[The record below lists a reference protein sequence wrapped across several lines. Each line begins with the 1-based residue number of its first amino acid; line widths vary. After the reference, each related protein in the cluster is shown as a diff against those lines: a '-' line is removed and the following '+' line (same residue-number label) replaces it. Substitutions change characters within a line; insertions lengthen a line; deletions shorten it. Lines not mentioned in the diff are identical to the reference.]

1 MHKMYANE
9 LKWVHGP
16 MSSTF
21 SSVELSW
28 WFPILFHSSSHVWYM
43 NEIETI

>member
-21 SSVELSW
+21 SSVELS
-28 WFPILFHSSSHVWYM
+28 
-43 NEIETI
+43 